1 MNDKTAK
8 EMRWHDIGRTKD
20 GNLRHP
26 ADGGAWKA
34 FDVRYRDFSSDPRS
48 VCMKQE
54 SFILSMII
62 PGGKGPGNDI
72 DVYLRPLI
80 EELKLLWDGVDSY
93 DAFSKKRFKLQASLL
108 WTVSDF
114 PAYANLSG
122 WSTKGRVACPVC
134 GKSTHSEWLTHGKKF
149 CYIGHRRWLE
159 PNHIS
164 RSQMDRFD
172 GTIEEGGPP
181 SVLTGSEILKQTSG
195 TNFIY
200 GKSTKSCKK
209 RTIDDV
215 DSSMHS
221 SLHAMEDTC
230 DGSSAFNDTHDFI
243 EENIDAEQ
251 QFWKKRSIFFDLPYW
266 EHNLLRHNL
275 DVMHIEKNVCDNI
288 LGTLLN
294 IDGKSKDN
302 ENSRKDLMKKGIRHE
317 LHLIEQPNKKLYLPP
332 ACYTMSNVE
341 KRNFLQVLKDLKV
354 PDGYASNISRG
365 VSLKDRRILN
375 LKSHDAHILMQDIL
389 PIALRV
395 SMTSRAQ
402 SRVVKALYDFCSFFK
417 GLCAKVLDLSELEE
431 LECQIVLTL
440 CELEQLFPPSFFT
453 IMVHLTIH
461 LISEAKLG
469 GPVHYRWMYPVERY
483 LMRLKSYV
491 RNKAQPEGSIAE
503 GYIKDEC
510 ITFCSRYFEGVETSF
525 NRPPRNNENT
535 YRLDMYMLNS
545 GGRKLGKVEDVELD
559 SKSLA
564 QAHRYVLLNHPK
576 IQPLRGRFMD
586 EMQALRN
593 ERMDKKIME
602 KLLVEE
608 FSCWLHQKAPL
619 LKKNKSDE
627 EVLSLVVGPSTHVK
641 MCKGFITNGFRFLTK
656 RREEFR
662 KTQNSGVFVQAVG
675 GNYYGKLT
683 EIIELEYSCNYKVV
697 LFRCGW
703 VDIRPSRGLKKDKYG
718 FPLVNFSKPLAH
730 TGEALKDDPF
740 IISSQARQV
749 FYIEDVK
756 DVGWSHVIMTKPRDT
771 YDMGSNIS
779 TNDEDEVY
787 TQCIPSDLPV
797 FDDVSVPPR
806 LRRIDMEIDDE

>member
-1 MNDKTAK
+1 MFHDEDDMEGLVRDAFGVTSSPLNNEELRDY
-8 EMRWHDIGRTKD
+8 EVQGDIGETSGINPHSQRCD
-20 GNLRHP
+20 N
-26 ADGGAWKA
+26 GAE
-34 FDVRYRDFSSDPRS
+34 SD
-48 VCMKQE
+48 
-54 SFILSMII
+54 
-62 PGGKGPGNDI
+62 
-72 DVYLRPLI
+72 
-80 EELKLLWDGVDSY
+80 
-93 DAFSKKRFKLQASLL
+93 
-108 WTVSDF
+108 
-114 PAYANLSG
+114 
-122 WSTKGRVACPVC
+122 
-134 GKSTHSEWLTHGKKF
+134 
-149 CYIGHRRWLE
+149 RWLE

-181 SVLTGSEILKQTSG
+181 SVLTGSEILKQTS
-195 TNFIY
+195 
-200 GKSTKSCKK
+200 
-209 RTIDDV
+209 
-215 DSSMHS
+215 
-221 SLHAMEDTC
+221 
-230 DGSSAFNDTHDFI
+230 
-243 EENIDAEQ
+243 
-251 QFWKKRSIFFDLPYW
+251 
-266 EHNLLRHNL
+266 
-275 DVMHIEKNVCDNI
+275 
-288 LGTLLN
+288 
-294 IDGKSKDN
+294 DGKSKDN

-354 PDGYASNISRG
+354 PDG
-365 VSLKDRRILN
+365 
-375 LKSHDAHILMQDIL
+375 
-389 PIALRV
+389 
-395 SMTSRAQ
+395 
-402 SRVVKALYDFCSFFK
+402 
-417 GLCAKVLDLSELEE
+417 
-431 LECQIVLTL
+431 
-440 CELEQLFPPSFFT
+440 
-453 IMVHLTIH
+453 
-461 LISEAKLG
+461 
-469 GPVHYRWMYPVERY
+469 Y

-656 RREEFR
+656 RCEEFR

-697 LFRCGW
+697 LFRCDW